1 MLHFGRPARPARGV
15 PPGGNQDEDE
25 VDEDEDQHSSGQ
37 SERIGCMS
45 MTGDWKLRKKMMNG
59 RSARGVLG
67 GRKVAKVAFA
77 AAATGRQHAA

>member
-1 MLHFGRPARPARGV
+1 
-15 PPGGNQDEDE
+15 
-25 VDEDEDQHSSGQ
+25 
-37 SERIGCMS
+37 